1 MTRACARAIPRR
13 PFERRA
19 VRRWAAVATGFALL
33 TPLRARAAESRVD
46 TSYGRIDGDLAVQ
59 AGLGVTFGPRD
70 PRPTADLRLR
80 YMQTAGIFGTYEDG
94 PLVGSSS
101 LPRRVLA
108 TGIELRPLFLARWLQ
123 GWELGQ
129 PHVDLFLD
137 SFAFEIGAAFTE
149 PAGRGFGAVPALQA
163 GIGLALPILPKA
175 SGPLVGLHGG
185 CRWSEAALGGSIA
198 GPSDRALFL
207 NVVVAWQQLFG
218 AHVADL
224 GDRPPR

>member
-1 MTRACARAIPRR
+1 MTRPPNLRAIARRAMRGAIAVVAGALVVAPRDARADD
-13 PFERRA
+13 
-19 VRRWAAVATGFALL
+19 
-33 TPLRARAAESRVD
+33 SRVD

-94 PLVGSSS
+94 PLVGASTE
-101 LPRRVLA
+101 PRRVLA

-129 PHVDLFLD
+129 PYVDLFLD
-137 SFAFEIGAAFTE
+137 SFALELGAAFTE

-163 GIGLALPILPKA
+163 GFGLALPILPKA
-175 SGPLVGLHGG
+175 SGLLVGLHGG
-185 CRWSEAALGGSIA
+185 CRWSEAALGGEIT
-198 GPSDRALFL
+198 GPADRALFL
-207 NVVVAWQQLFG
+207 NVVVAWQQIFG

-224 GDRPPR
+224 GDRPAR